1 MPNILIMVAES
12 HSLVRFFEIA
22 SDDLRSEVLAKLG
35 QDLRASEEPLEDD
48 VTARLKA
55 LWEWRIQT
63 ARAGGP
69 QDNYRSEMAAFGWTF
84 ASGELGISWGLSQL
98 EATQAIA
105 GQAPVDH
112 LVVERLALLAPEHPS
127 ETVRCLAL
135 MVDGAEEDWHIHHW
149 ATDVETILKA
159 ALQSADEEAS
169 QSARAIIHRLGSRG
183 FLQFAVLLEMGD

>member
-1 MPNILIMVAES
+1 MGMADTDGPRGRTTGQLPFGDGRFWLDLRVRRVGNFLGAQSTGSDAS
-12 HSLVRFFEIA
+12 HSRP
-22 SDDLRSEVLAKLG
+22 SPSR
-35 QDLRASEEPLEDD
+35 
-48 VTARLKA
+48 
-55 LWEWRIQT
+55 
-63 ARAGGP
+63 
-69 QDNYRSEMAAFGWTF
+69 
-84 ASGELGISWGLSQL
+84 
-98 EATQAIA
+98 
-105 GQAPVDH
+105 DH

-183 FLQFAVLLEMGD
+183 FLQFAVLLENE

>member
-1 MPNILIMVAES
+1 MRVWAGKRRL
-12 HSLVRFFEIA
+12 L
-22 SDDLRSEVLAKLG
+22 LAPE
-35 QDLRASEEPLEDD
+35 RC
-48 VTARLKA
+48 R
-55 LWEWRIQT
+55 
-63 ARAGGP
+63 
-69 QDNYRSEMAAFGWTF
+69 TF
-84 ASGELGISWGLSQL
+84 ASGKLGSSWGLSQL

-159 ALQSADEEAS
+159 ALHQFDLSAVWDQTFTNLDES
-169 QSARAIIHRLGSRG
+169 GPC
-183 FLQFAVLLEMGD
+183 